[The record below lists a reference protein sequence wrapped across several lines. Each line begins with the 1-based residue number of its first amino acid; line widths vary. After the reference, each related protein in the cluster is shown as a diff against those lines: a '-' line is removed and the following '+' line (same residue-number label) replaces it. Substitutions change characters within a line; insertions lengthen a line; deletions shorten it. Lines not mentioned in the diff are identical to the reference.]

1 MAFGNPFSRPN
12 QPGISDEEQQ
22 KRKQAQLL
30 EQELEKARK
39 SLKEEGKDVFSKQS
53 P

>member
-12 QPGISDEEQQ
+12 QPVVSDEE
-22 KRKQAQLL
+22 KRKREQERLL

-39 SLKEEGKDVFSKQS
+39 SLKEEGKDVFSRRS
-53 P
+53 S